1 MKRFLFL
8 LPFLIMLSFLLL
20 FPDTSFTCAASGL
33 MLWFETLLPSLLP
46 FMIISNL
53 LIRTDLL
60 KKWIRIPSGL
70 WHRFFALTCDG
81 AYALLLGFV
90 CGYPMGAKVTA
101 DLYRENRISKKEAE

>member
-60 KKWIRIPSGL
+60 KKMDPHTSGPVAP
-70 WHRFFALTCDG
+70 FFFSYL
-81 AYALLLGFV
+81 
-90 CGYPMGAKVTA
+90 
-101 DLYRENRISKKEAE
+101 

>member
-60 KKWIRIPSGL
+60 KNGS
-70 WHRFFALTCDG
+70 
-81 AYALLLGFV
+81 AYRQA
-90 CGYPMGAKVTA
+90 CGTAFLPLPVTA
-101 DLYRENRISKKEAE
+101 PTHCFWDLSAAIPWAPR

>member
-8 LPFLIMLSFLLL
+8 LPFLIMLAFLLV

-53 LIRTDLL
+53 LIKTDLL
-60 KKWIRIPSGL
+60 KNWIRVPAGL
-70 WHRFFALTCDG
+70 WHHFS
-81 AYALLLGFV
+81 
-90 CGYPMGAKVTA
+90 PSPVTG
-101 DLYRENRISKKEAE
+101 LML